1 MYSTYSI
8 ILHIYYNNTVYYISI
23 PADKQDISA
32 GKSTVCGTL
41 CLDHSGSDMMQR
53 IGNVIYERCRA
64 STLTLPGFPDFGPT
78 IAALRNSS
86 VQERTKSYRV
96 SAQQHDTLMV
106 LEVYAKKWLSTE
118 STKERAQE
126 VIQSHNSEFNPT
138 DKFWIEER
146 TVC

>member
-1 MYSTYSI
+1 M
-8 ILHIYYNNTVYYISI
+8 
-23 PADKQDISA
+23 
-32 GKSTVCGTL
+32 CGTL

-78 IAALRNSS
+78 IAALRSS
-86 VQERTKSYRV
+86 NVQERTKSYRV

-106 LEVYAKKWLSTE
+106 LEVYAKKWMSTE

-126 VIQSHNSEFNPT
+126 LIQSHNAEFNPT

-146 TVC
+146 TVCWHFPLLSEKKISPIYQRC

>member
-1 MYSTYSI
+1 
-8 ILHIYYNNTVYYISI
+8 
-23 PADKQDISA
+23 
-32 GKSTVCGTL
+32 
-41 CLDHSGSDMMQR
+41 MMQR

-78 IAALRNSS
+78 IAALRNSN

-126 VIQSHNSEFNPT
+126 VIQSHNAEFNPT
-138 DKFWIEER
+138 DKFWIEEGLFASIFHILQR
-146 TVC
+146 KTKLPKFPENTSRDISDSSDRKLQLVRLS

>member
-1 MYSTYSI
+1 
-8 ILHIYYNNTVYYISI
+8 
-23 PADKQDISA
+23 
-32 GKSTVCGTL
+32 
-41 CLDHSGSDMMQR
+41 MMQR

-126 VIQSHNSEFNPT
+126 VIQSHNLEFNPT